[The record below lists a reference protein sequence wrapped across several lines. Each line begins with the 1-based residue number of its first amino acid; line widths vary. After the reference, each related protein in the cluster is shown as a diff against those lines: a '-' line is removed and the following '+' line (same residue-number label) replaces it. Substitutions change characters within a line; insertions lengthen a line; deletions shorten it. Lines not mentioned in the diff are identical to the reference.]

1 MPQPELR
8 NKLLIFIGIFLMI
21 VFASWR
27 IYQARILSFTKAY
40 PTEVRQESKVA
51 RVVIPSLKIDLS
63 VEEGKIERG
72 VWSISQRGASHL
84 DVSKNPGEGGN
95 IVVYGHNKK
104 AIFGPILWAEKGEK
118 ITLIDKDDKEF
129 NYQVIETKTVSPD
142 QIEYVLPKN
151 EEILTLYTCTGF
163 ADSKKFIVIAKS
175 EE

>member
-8 NKLLIFIGIFLMI
+8 NKLLIFIGIFLLL

-40 PTEVRQESKVA
+40 PTQVSQESKVA
-51 RVVIPSLKIDLS
+51 RVTIPSLKIDLP
-63 VEEGKIERG
+63 VEEGKIDDG
-72 VWSISQRGASHL
+72 VWSISQKGASHL
-84 DVSKNPGEGGN
+84 IFSENPSEGGN
-95 IVVYGHNKK
+95 IVVYGHNKRT
-104 AIFGPILWAEKGEK
+104 IFGPILWAKKGEK
-118 ITLIDKDDKEF
+118 ITLIDKDNKEF
-129 NYQVIETKTVSPD
+129 NYQVVETKIVNPA

-163 ADSKKFIVIAKS
+163 ADSKRFIVVAKP